1 MWECYNSSD
10 LVISGR
16 YVQSKRDLGLVWRGS
31 TNQVL
36 ESPSNYYDVEHYE
49 ENQEVEI
56 QIDHNTGE
64 VLITGY
70 PDINIISM
78 VEEPHW

>member
-1 MWECYNSSD
+1 M
-10 LVISGR
+10 
-16 YVQSKRDLGLVWRGS
+16 GLVWRGS

-36 ESPSNYYDVEHYE
+36 ESPNNYYDVEHYE

-78 VEEPHW
+78 VEELTGRNLKSELI